1 MDNKKK
7 PGIDLGLSK
16 DDKATLYAIAR
27 TAIESAITGKNPPQ
41 CENTSE
47 ILREKRGAFVSLH
60 LQGNLRGCIGY
71 IHPAKPLHK
80 TVREMAIA
88 AALQDPRFEPV
99 TLRELE
105 ELDIEIS
112 VLTPMKKI
120 EHIQE
125 IEIGKHGLYIVCG
138 PYHGLLLPQVATSY
152 GWDKKTFL
160 EHTCEK
166 AGLPKNAWQQEDAEL
181 YVFSADIF

>member
-1 MDNKKK
+1 MDKKK

-27 TAIESAITGKNPPQ
+27 TAIESALSGIKPPPCEIT
-41 CENTSE
+41 SD
-47 ILREKRGAFVSLH
+47 ILRENRGAFVSLH

-71 IHPAKPLHK
+71 IQPTKPLHK
-80 TVREMAIA
+80 TVQEMAVA
-88 AALQDPRFEPV
+88 AALQDPRFDPV
-99 TLRELE
+99 TRSELE

-112 VLTPMKKI
+112 VLTPMKRI
-120 EHIQE
+120 ENIQE

-166 AGLPKNAWQQEDAEL
+166 AGLQKKAWQDKEAEI
-181 YVFSADIF
+181 YIFSADIF

>member
-1 MDNKKK
+1 MDKQKKT
-7 PGIDLGLSK
+7 GVDLGLSK

-27 TAIESAITGKNPPQ
+27 TAIESALAGKNPSP
-41 CENTSE
+41 CEINSS
-47 ILREKRGAFVSLH
+47 ILQEKRGAFVSLH

-71 IHPAKPLHK
+71 IHPTKPLHK
-80 TVREMAIA
+80 TVQEMAIA
-88 AALQDPRFEPV
+88 AALQDPRFDPV
-99 TLRELE
+99 TRMELE

-152 GWDKKTFL
+152 GWNKKTFL

-166 AGLPKNAWQQEDAEL
+166 AGLPKSAWQEEETEI
-181 YVFSADIF
+181 YIFSADIF

>member
-1 MDNKKK
+1 MDKKKK
-7 PGIDLGLSK
+7 PAVDLGLSN

-27 TAIESAITGKNPPQ
+27 TAIESALAGKHPSPCDIT
-41 CENTSE
+41 SD
-47 ILREKRGAFVSLH
+47 ILKEKRGAFVSLH
-60 LQGNLRGCIGY
+60 LNGNLRGCIGY
-71 IHPAKPLHK
+71 IHPAQPLYK
-80 TVREMAIA
+80 TVQEMAIA
-88 AALQDPRFEPV
+88 AALQDPRFDPV
-99 TLRELE
+99 TRTELD

-112 VLTPMKKI
+112 VLTPMKRI
-120 EHIQE
+120 EHIQD

-166 AGLPKNAWQQEDAEL
+166 AGLPKHAWQEKDAEI
-181 YVFSADIF
+181 YIFSADIF